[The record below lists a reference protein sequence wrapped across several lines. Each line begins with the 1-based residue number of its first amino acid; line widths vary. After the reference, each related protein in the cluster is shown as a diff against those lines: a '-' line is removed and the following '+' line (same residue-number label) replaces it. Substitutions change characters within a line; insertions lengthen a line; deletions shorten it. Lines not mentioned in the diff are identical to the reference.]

1 MAGFLQMV
9 SASRNAGRGQ
19 HRGPATWQLCAP
31 TSQPRVDKPLGGLHR
46 SALARLG
53 GGAVT

>member
-19 HRGPATWQLCAP
+19 HRGPATWQLCRAHEPAP
-31 TSQPRVDKPLGGLHR
+31 RR
-46 SALARLG
+46 
-53 GGAVT
+53 